1 MNKSKIQ
8 IIIGIILIFLCVSF
22 ILSNSSV
29 LFNSNS
35 GKIYFE
41 FQEDSPV
48 DIDNMKNYI
57 NKITALDEDK
67 ILIER
72 DENILLI
79 ELSSGES
86 ELGDILFEK
95 VSDDYN
101 NSLIFLGRASTGPV
115 EKTFAYYL
123 IILIL
128 VISLIGGVTIF
139 FRGIIQLKNRKN
151 IIEDK

>member
-1 MNKSKIQ
+1 
-8 IIIGIILIFLCVSF
+8 
-22 ILSNSSV
+22 
-29 LFNSNS
+29 
-35 GKIYFE
+35 
-41 FQEDSPV
+41 
-48 DIDNMKNYI
+48 MKNYI